1 MMSKT
6 GVMKAEPQTQEEIE
20 AFLRTKIE
28 TDEAETGLY
37 DLGLSFVVVDRVGPN
52 DDLVFQWFDKAIHFN
67 DLLA

>member
-1 MMSKT
+1 
-6 GVMKAEPQTQEEIE
+6 MKAEPQTQEEIE

>member
-1 MMSKT
+1 MSKT